1 MTITHR
7 SAKNKGNRLQNYVR
21 DLLRTTFQQ
30 LEDEDITT
38 PFGTEN
44 GTDIKLSPAA
54 TKLIPYSFE
63 MKNQEKISIWNCLN
77 QAETNTKKGTDPVLV
92 FKRNRSKTYA
102 VIDFDLFLKLINK

>member
-7 SAKNKGNRLQNYVR
+7 AAKAKGNRLQNYIR
-21 DLLRTTFQQ
+21 EKLLSIFTK
-30 LEDEDITT
+30 LEPDDITC

-44 GTDIKLSPAA
+44 GVDVKLSPAA

-63 MKNQEKISIWNCLN
+63 CKNQEKISIWACLN
-77 QAETNTKKGTDPVLV
+77 QAETNTKVGTDPVLV

-102 VIDFDLFLKLINK
+102 VIDLDLFLKLISK